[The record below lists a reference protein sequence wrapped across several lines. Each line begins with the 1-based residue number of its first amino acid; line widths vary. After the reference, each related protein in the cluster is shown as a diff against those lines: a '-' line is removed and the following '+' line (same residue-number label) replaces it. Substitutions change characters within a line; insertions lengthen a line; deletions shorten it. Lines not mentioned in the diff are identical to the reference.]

1 MSDYIRLKEA
11 NCKNCYKCIRHCPTK
26 SISFSENQAQIIS
39 DECILCGQCFIVC
52 PQNAKVIRDDSDRA
66 RALLCGNAPVIAGIA
81 PSFSA
86 VFPGADIS
94 VMDKALKKLGFFAA
108 EETALGAT
116 MVKTQYEELI
126 ESGAQDVIISSCCP
140 TVNLMVQKHFP
151 ELLPCLAKV
160 VSPMVAHC
168 RDIKRRYPNARTVFI
183 GPCISKKYEADEF
196 PEDVDCVLTFD
207 ELSNMLKAEG
217 VEAETVLCSTGGS
230 VADAAPFSAEIGRAR
245 IFPTA
250 GGILKSM
257 DCTSAEYSYIS
268 VDGPENCISA
278 LRDISV
284 GKISK
289 CFIEMSACAGSCI
302 GGPVASKIR
311 HTPLQ
316 AYMAISKHAG
326 KRDFAVDMPGENGL
340 ARTFV
345 NLENA
350 QVYPNEAQLDGI
362 LLKMGKK
369 TPEYELNC
377 GSCGYNS
384 CREKAIAVFQG
395 KADLTMCT
403 PFLKDKAETFS
414 SNILKNSP
422 NGIIVLN
429 DSLEVQQINPAAL
442 KMLNLKQASDIT
454 GDNVVR
460 ILDPAAFIEVLRTGT
475 SLRDNRVFFAE
486 YKKYIEQT
494 IVLDKVY
501 RMLLCILRDVTDEET
516 ERQKKE
522 AISHKTIEITDK
534 VIEKQM
540 CVVQEIALLLG
551 ETTAETKVALTK
563 LKESLKD
570 E

>member
-1 MSDYIRLKEA
+1 MSEYIRLKES

-26 SISFSENQAQIIS
+26 SISFSENQAHIIS

-66 RALLCGNAPVIAGIA
+66 RALCAEAAPVIASIA
-81 PSFSA
+81 PSFA
-86 VFPGADIS
+86 AAFPEIGIS
-94 VMDKALKKLGFFAA
+94 GLETALKKLGFFAA

-116 MVKTQYEELI
+116 LVKKQYEELI
-126 ESGAQDVIISSCCP
+126 KSGSSDIIISSCCP
-140 TVNLMVQKHFP
+140 TVNLLIQKHFP
-151 ELLPCLAKV
+151 ETLPYLAKV
-160 VSPMVAHC
+160 VSPMLAHC
-168 RDIKRRYPNARTVFI
+168 RDIKSRYPDAKTVFI
-183 GPCISKKYEADEF
+183 GPCISKKYEAEEF
-196 PEDVDCVLTFD
+196 SGDVDCVLTFD
-207 ELSNMLKAEG
+207 ELVDWLKSENIEP
-217 VEAETVLCSTGGS
+217 VAETDSK
-230 VADAAPFSAEIGRAR
+230 DRGRAR

-257 DCTSAEYSYIS
+257 DCDSEEYSYVSI
-268 VDGPENCISA
+268 DGTENCIST

-289 CFIEMSACAGSCI
+289 CFIEMSACLGSCI
-302 GGPVASKIR
+302 GGPVTSRTR
-311 HTPLQ
+311 HSPLQ
-316 AYMAISKHAG
+316 DYIAVAKYAG
-326 KRDFAVDMPGENGL
+326 GRDFAVKAPEEGGL
-340 ARTFV
+340 LRTFE
-345 NLENA
+345 NLDYP
-350 QVYPNEAQLDGI
+350 QSYPNETQLDEI

-414 SNILKNSP
+414 NNILKNSP

-429 DSLEVQQINPAAL
+429 DRLEVQQINPAAL
-442 KMLNLKQASDIT
+442 KMLNIKNASYVV

-460 ILDPAAFIEVLRTGT
+460 IMDPTAFTEVLRTGRA
-475 SLRDNRVFFAE
+475 LRNSRVYLAE

-494 IVLDKVY
+494 VILDTVY

-522 AISHKTIEITDK
+522 TISRKTIEITDK

-540 CVVQEIALLLG
+540 RVVQEIASLLG
-551 ETTAETKVALTK
+551 ETTAETKIALTK